1 MQIVLLAARVLLS
14 GVFGIAGL
22 AKLADRAGSR
32 RALIDFGVP
41 NALATPLGV
50 LLPLAELV
58 VAAALLPVATAWFG
72 ALGAL
77 LLLLLFVFG
86 IAINLAR
93 GRTPDCH
100 CFGQL
105 SSAPAGWT
113 TLLRN
118 AVLALVSGFVIWR
131 AWDNAGLSAV
141 GWFDD
146 LTIAQR
152 VLFIMGLA
160 GLSLLAA
167 EGFVLLQMLR
177 QQGRLLL
184 RLDTLEVHLK
194 GAGLVPVL
202 AETQDEPAAGLFIG
216 TPAPA
221 FKIKGL
227 RGEIVTLE
235 ALLAAGKP
243 LMLFFTH
250 PNCGPCQ
257 ALMPDIS
264 RYQHQHFSALTI
276 ALISEGTSKDNRAK
290 SDEYGVTQVLLQR
303 EREVAEAYQAYGTPG
318 AVLIQTDGTIGSPLA
333 MGADAIRS
341 LIARTLG
348 TAVQMAAASPTGPQ
362 NRQNGNGAGDA
373 QLALPVQMGQLAP
386 ALKLRDLK
394 SKTITLTSFRGSNT
408 LLLFWN
414 PGCGYCQ
421 QMLDDLKEWEVH
433 PPTGAPKLLV
443 ISTGPVEDNLS
454 MNLRSPVVLDLNL
467 QAGATFGA
475 NGTPMAVLLDARGRI
490 ASEVAAGAEAVLALA
505 GFSSKEAAKAHS
517 A

>member
-1 MQIVLLAARVLLS
+1 MQIVMLAARVLLS

-50 LLPLAELV
+50 LLPLTELV
-58 VAAALLPVATAWFG
+58 IAAALLPVATAWF
-72 ALGAL
+72 AAIGAL

-86 IAINLAR
+86 IAINLAH
-93 GRTPDCH
+93 GWTPDCH

-113 TLLRN
+113 TLSRN

-131 AWDNAGLSAV
+131 AWDNGGLSVV

-146 LTIAQR
+146 LTIAER
-152 VLFIMGLA
+152 VLFIMGLV

-184 RLDTLEVHLK
+184 RFDTLEVRLT
-194 GAGLVPVL
+194 GAGLMPAL
-202 AETQDEPAAGLFIG
+202 ESQNETAAGLPIG

-221 FKIKGL
+221 FRIKGMN
-227 RGEIVTLE
+227 GEIWTLE
-235 ALLAAGKP
+235 ALLATGKQ

-257 ALMPDIS
+257 SLMPDIS
-264 RYQHQHFSALTI
+264 RYQQQLFSALTI
-276 ALISEGTSKDNRAK
+276 ALISEGTLKDNRAK
-290 SDEYGVTQVLLQR
+290 SDQYGVTQVLLQYD
-303 EREVAEAYQAYGTPG
+303 REVAEVYQAYGTPG

-341 LIARTLG
+341 LMARTLG
-348 TAVQMAAASPTGPQ
+348 MAMPINAALPTVPQ
-362 NRQNGNGAGDA
+362 TGKNGNGTGSTK
-373 QLALPVQMGQLAP
+373 LAPPVRMGQPAP
-386 ALKLRDLK
+386 ALRLRDLNGK
-394 SKTITLTSFRGSNT
+394 PISLTSFRGSNT

-421 QMLDDLKEWEVH
+421 EMLDDLKEWEAQ

-443 ISTGPVEDNLS
+443 ISTGTVDDNLS
-454 MNLRSPVVLDLNL
+454 LNLRSPVALDSNF
-467 QAGATFGA
+467 QAGVTFGA

-490 ASEVAAGAEAVLALA
+490 ASEVAAGAEAVFALA
-505 GFSSKEAAKAHS
+505 GVSSKETAKTLS